1 MAEELDAEKMKEKIS
16 SLLNQKDLSGRPL
29 NEVLGSVGQQLLV
42 MSQVYK
48 QPRMLQIAEFERLY
62 NNDILPKFRQLFNMV
77 LPVFSGMIDE
87 LLSMFNDQVHIKYK
101 PTNPVQYLVVPKIQA
116 LWEAER
122 DSLDANALWNMKI
135 RMDRF
140 NMVMSGRGIMKE
152 YAYNDPEYKNVL
164 ENVNYSDF
172 HCQPL
177 GGAIL
182 ENHLFCG
189 TESNFKTLFELKSNP
204 KYDKEQVEKLEKFG
218 WSDRFFQTLETVYGT
233 QFARWKALGLNVLTN
248 NFTGEPTYN
257 LCDFIITYNGIRY
270 NVVFEPCSGIWLYVE
285 EWKKVFPSG
294 RYCYKSGATHED
306 DKNFWSKGFAD
317 DLYTVADAI
326 ITLINQ
332 ELTNRE
338 KQNYHS
344 QAFDKDGFTDVA
356 KLDAAQQRPDVLVPF
371 DTMGG
376 VKKISE
382 GIFEFKTAQLQGT
395 VNLVEFLSSYTGQK
409 TGADELPSLGK
420 GKVSVMLAQQQ
431 KQSKRIGLRSDPM
444 REYYT
449 QLGLTYLEGMREF
462 MPASISVQVIGEN
475 GFISEEELKR
485 IDVKK
490 AGNIGI
496 SITSSSEQEQQ
507 DQMKKQSQIEAI
519 NMVIA
524 SPNLTK
530 YEKET
535 IYRNVGGFDEQEIVF
550 LLDTK
555 GDISKKQIAHASR
568 LIQDIL
574 LNKKIDNIDIYYGA
588 DSSFLKYYRDWMI
601 DHKSEVKGKIDK
613 FSHYLDIMTPIVQN
627 NMQELAKQQPPAQ
640 PSQEQKTPNPQP
652 NQPQQIAPKKPPQKV
667 SIPAMAN
674 KVGAQENT
682 K

>member
-1 MAEELDAEKMKEKIS
+1 MDETPEAMKERIS
-16 SLLNQKDLSGRPL
+16 KLLNSKDLSGRPL
-29 NEVLGSVGQQLLV
+29 NEVLGSVAQQLLC
-42 MSQVYK
+42 MSQIYK

-87 LLSMFNDQVHIKYK
+87 LLAMFNDQLHIKFK
-101 PTNPVQYLVVPKIQA
+101 ATNPVQYLIVPKVQA

-140 NMVMSGRGIMKE
+140 NMVMSGRGILKE

-189 TESNFKTLFELKSNP
+189 TESNFKTLYELKSNP
-204 KYDKEQVEKLEKFG
+204 KYDQTQVEKLEKFG

-233 QFARWKALGLNVLTN
+233 QFARWKALGLDVLTN

-270 NVVFEPCSGIWLYVE
+270 NVVFEPCSGIAVYVE

-317 DLYTVADAI
+317 DLFTVADAI

-344 QAFDKDGFTDVA
+344 QAFDTDGFTDVA

-371 DTMGG
+371 NTMGG
-376 VKKISE
+376 TKKIAE
-382 GIFEFKTAQLQGT
+382 GIYEFKTAQLTGT
-395 VNLVEFLSSYTGQK
+395 VNLVEFLSNYTGSK
-409 TGADELPSLGK
+409 TGADDLPPKGVGG
-420 GKVSVMLAQQQ
+420 GKVSVQLQMQQ

-449 QLGLTYLEGMREF
+449 QIGLTYLEGLREF
-462 MPASISVQVIGEN
+462 MPPSISVQVIGEN
-475 GFISEEELKR
+475 GFISDEELKR

-490 AGNIGI
+490 SGTIGI

-507 DQMKKQSQIEAI
+507 DQMKKQSQVEAI
-519 NMVIA
+519 NMVVGN
-524 SPNLTK
+524 PNLTK

-574 LNKKIDNIDIYYGA
+574 LKKKIEDIDIYYGA
-588 DSSFLKYYRDWMI
+588 DISFLKYYKDWLL
-601 DHKSEVKGKIDK
+601 DHKSEVTKKLDI
-613 FSHYLDIMTPIVQN
+613 FTHYLEVMTPIVKN
-627 NMQELAKQQPPAQ
+627 NMDELAKQQPPQ
-640 PSQEQKTPNPQP
+640 PPQDGQQGQQQGQQQ
-652 NQPQQIAPKKPPQKV
+652 QPPKPAPQKV
-667 SIPAMAN
+667 TIPAVAKKMGE
-674 KVGAQENT
+674 K
-682 K
+682 